1 MEKKKALLLYLALTL
16 VGLALIGATLWY
28 YITCLPSLLSAGA
41 GARGLVWV
49 CAGGVLGIFCLVA
62 PTVYLFSGT
71 VVRRMEMADQE
82 GGEEEDP
89 PKGGA

>member
-1 MEKKKALLLYLALTL
+1 MEKKTAALLYLALSLAGLGIIGTTL
-16 VGLALIGATLWY
+16 LYAIAY
-28 YITCLPSLLSAGA
+28 LPSLLSAGA

-82 GGEEEDP
+82 DGEEEDP
-89 PKGGA
+89 PKGEA